1 MKYKAPRQRAWFVE
15 RHNGILREA
24 LRRTE
29 SQCKKEDLIATIEQV
44 LAIVVFMHNSL
55 ICINNST
62 PYQALLGRQPAML
75 PPLEGCYLEEKAPRS
90 DKDPEIHPEVVDPD
104 AVAQRDMARVC
115 EIAACN
121 IIQAIAMS
129 RLQRA
134 HTHTQDSELAGKV

>member
-1 MKYKAPRQRAWFVE
+1 MKYKAPRQRAWLVE

-24 LRRTE
+24 MHRTE
-29 SQCKKEDLIATIEQV
+29 QQCKKEGLIATVEQV
-44 LAIVVFMHNSL
+44 LATVVLMHNSL

-75 PPLEGCYLEEKAPRS
+75 PPLEGGYLEEKAPRS
-90 DKDPEIHPEVVDPD
+90 DKGPEIHPEVVDLD
-104 AVAQRDMARVC
+104 VVAQRDMARVR

-121 IIQAIAMS
+121 IIQATAIA

-134 HTHTQDSELAGKV
+134 HTHTRQ